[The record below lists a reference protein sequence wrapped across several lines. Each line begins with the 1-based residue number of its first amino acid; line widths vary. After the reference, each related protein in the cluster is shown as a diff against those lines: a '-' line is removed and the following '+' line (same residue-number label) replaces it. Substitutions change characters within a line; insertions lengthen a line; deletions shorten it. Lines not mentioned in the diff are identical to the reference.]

1 MLKPSTARAEEPN
14 ISNNRTDLNRG
25 PFLVYLQMIPPGG
38 TSSATGCRVAK
49 FPHKHFGL
57 LQKFA
62 VQRKGEKVSVYN
74 ISNLLYIISLGRLS
88 DDCTIANRRIALRV
102 IGIIYRKKQ

>member
-49 FPHKHFGL
+49 FPHKE
-57 LQKFA
+57 KIIA